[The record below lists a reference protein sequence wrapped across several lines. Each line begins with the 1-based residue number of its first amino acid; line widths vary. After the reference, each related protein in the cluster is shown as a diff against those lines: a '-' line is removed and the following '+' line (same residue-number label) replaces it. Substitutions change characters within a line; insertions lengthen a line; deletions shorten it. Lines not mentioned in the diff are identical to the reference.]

1 MYARWRRRERGRG
14 LEREKR
20 KPIAAH
26 AATPREKAN
35 PALRLP
41 PLFSSLFPSKKKYA
55 ATPTI
60 AGSTKRAAT
69 GATRCSAFGPVNPL
83 SKKKPENVAQG
94 TAKPGGTNGN
104 ASDVV
109 HVANVAAPTSALS
122 NMPPF

>member
-1 MYARWRRRERGRG
+1 MYARWRRREGERGNIC
-14 LEREKR
+14 LERR
-20 KPIAAH
+20 NPRAAQT
-26 AATPREKAN
+26 AAPQKKAN
-35 PALRLP
+35 A
-41 PLFSSLFPSKKKYA
+41 PLFLSSLFPSKKTNA
-55 ATPTI
+55 ATHTR

-104 ASDVV
+104 ASDVA

-122 NMPPF
+122 SMPPFRKT